1 MPGGRATGLF
11 DQLRI
16 ARVAMMVVVT
26 GATAFG
32 FGAGAARIAL
42 AAVAAGLLSFGSFL
56 LDHLFDLR
64 RDRVAGQAAN
74 PFASGAL
81 TVAAGA
87 AIVAPALAGAAALA
101 AAACLPAWWTGLA
114 AAAGVVLVVCGLG
127 LGILDGPVA
136 RAVSLG
142 ALQGLY
148 ALLGGFVAG
157 PARLSLWLIAAF
169 LLLAMTGGR
178 VLGDVRDSEADAR
191 AGTRTIPLRHGMRA
205 AIVFLFCFEAA
216 AWLAGAA
223 AYRPGGMGRGWA
235 WCLAAIAAA
244 GTAINVWFAVRP
256 TPRRADIANRLSLGI
271 LGSLYSLGMVLARLV
286 P

>member
-42 AAVAAGLLSFGSFL
+42 AAAAAGLLSFGSFL

-64 RDRVAGQAAN
+64 RDRMAGRAAN
-74 PFASGAL
+74 PFASGRL
-81 TVAAGA
+81 TPAAGA
-87 AIVAPALAGAAALA
+87 AIVALSLAAAAAIA
-101 AAACLPAWWTGLA
+101 AAACLPVWWTGLA
-114 AAAGVVLVVCGLG
+114 AAGGVVLVVCGLG
-127 LGILDGPVA
+127 LGILDGPIA

-142 ALQGLY
+142 VLQGLY
-148 ALLGGFVAG
+148 ALLGGFAAG
-157 PARLSLWLIAAF
+157 PPRLSLWLIAAF

-178 VLGDVRDSEADAR
+178 VLGDVRDSAADAR
-191 AGTRTIPLRHGMRA
+191 AGTRTIPLRYGMRA
-205 AIVFLFCFEAA
+205 AIVFLFCLEAA

-223 AYRPGGMGRGWA
+223 AYWPGGMGRGWA
-235 WCLAAIAAA
+235 WCLAAIAGA
-244 GTAINVWFAVRP
+244 GTAINVSFAVRP

-271 LGSLYSLGMVLARLV
+271 LGGLYSLGLVLARLV